1 MRTLL
6 AGLRLE
12 FVPYENLKYTFL
24 DPSNPEIII
33 YDEEKEEQFA
43 FYINIIN
50 TKDSGLFLAHE
61 RQLAFI
67 REQIEKD
74 INPTEIKNFL
84 L

>member
-12 FVPYENLKYTFL
+12 FVPYENLRYLFN
-24 DPSNPEIII
+24 PSDPEIII

-50 TKDSGLFLAHE
+50 TKRFWPIFS
-61 RQLAFI
+61 
-67 REQIEKD
+67 
-74 INPTEIKNFL
+74 P
-84 L
+84 